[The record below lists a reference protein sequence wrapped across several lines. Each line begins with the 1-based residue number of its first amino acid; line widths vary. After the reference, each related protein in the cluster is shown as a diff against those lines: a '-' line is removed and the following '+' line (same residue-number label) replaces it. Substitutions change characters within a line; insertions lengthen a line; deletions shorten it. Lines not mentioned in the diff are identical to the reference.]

1 MCLGFY
7 KKVIIINTFPTLV
20 VCIDM
25 MVESR
30 WILEIHVTGRAMIVF
45 TRTEMDFT
53 HVSPHTPQ
61 VLHTFSTN
69 HADKATVARLNLPCH
84 QIIHSKGL

>member
-7 KKVIIINTFPTLV
+7 KKVIIIDTFPTLV
-20 VCIDM
+20 LFSDM
-25 MVESR
+25 FVYPLL
-30 WILEIHVTGRAMIVF
+30 ILEIHVTGRAIIVF

-53 HVSPHTPQ
+53 HVSPHMRGA
-61 VLHTFSTN
+61 LHTGSTN